1 MLRLKKLYF
10 LGILPMRSSNDTSTN
25 TKLIVAGAGSGKTT
39 HIVSSST
46 QESTRKV
53 LVTTFTRANEA
64 EIRSKF
70 VKNTG
75 FIPSHI
81 TVQTWFT
88 FLLQHG
94 VRPFQGSKYKGVI
107 TGLLLSS
114 GASALYTK
122 EADIEK
128 HYLTPDRK
136 IYSDKVA
143 KFAIKCNE
151 LSNNAVIDRL
161 AQIYDHIYIDEVQ
174 DMAGYDLDFIK
185 LLVASGIEVTLVG
198 DPRQGT
204 YSTSNSAKNKK
215 YKKSK
220 VVSFFQGIPSGITID
235 DSTLNTNFRC
245 EPTICNLSN
254 TLFPDFNAVAATTA
268 QMSVPHR
275 GVFIIKAGDVDD
287 YLKEFMPMQLRE
299 RITSK
304 GIRAEYPVHNFG
316 TSKGLEF
323 DRVLIYPTKAITDWL
338 KSQKHES
345 LQPTSK
351 AKLYVAITRAR
362 LSVAFIHDDGF
373 DDKIFQAWR

>member
-1 MLRLKKLYF
+1 MQ
-10 LGILPMRSSNDTSTN
+10 SSDVVSTDD
-25 TKLIVAGAGSGKTT
+25 KLIIAGAGSGKTT
-39 HIVSSST
+39 HIINSST
-46 QESTRKV
+46 TENTRRV

-70 VKNTG
+70 IKHTG

-81 TVQTWFT
+81 TVQTWFA

-114 GASALYTK
+114 GASAPYTN
-122 EADIEK
+122 ESDITK
-128 HYLTPDRK
+128 HYLTPDHK
-136 IYSDKVA
+136 VYSDKVA

-174 DMAGYDLDFIK
+174 DMAGYDLEFIK
-185 LLVASGIEVTLVG
+185 LLVASKIQVTLVG

-220 VVSFFQGIPSGITID
+220 VVSFFEQTLAGVVID
-235 DSTLNTNFRC
+235 NSTLNTNFRC

-254 TLFPDFNAVAATTA
+254 TLFPDFKAVDATNA
-268 QMSVPHR
+268 QLSESHR
-275 GVFIIKAGDVDD
+275 GVFIIKTTDVDD
-287 YLKEFMPMQLRE
+287 YLKEFSPMQLRYSAA
-299 RITSK
+299 TK
-304 GIRAEYPVHNFG
+304 GVHDDYPVYNFG

-338 KSQKHES
+338 KSQKHEN

-351 AKLYVAITRAR
+351 SKLYVAITRAK
-362 LSVAFIHDDGF
+362 LSVAFVHDDSY
-373 DDKIFQAWR
+373 DDKAFHYWQ